1 MNSVARGDLR
11 LLPQVAAHAD
21 EMFVVLSD
29 PMIYQYENE
38 PPPSIE
44 WLRDR
49 FARLEARRSPD
60 GRQQWLNW
68 VIQISTAELIG
79 YVQATILPTG
89 RAAIA
94 YVLCSGYW
102 GRGLAYRA
110 VDAMIS
116 ELVASYPVQS
126 LSAVLKIEN
135 RRSLRLVERLQF
147 RPAPVDTSAEFGVEP
162 GEVLMLREV

>member
-1 MNSVARGDLR
+1 MRASAGAGSKAAADSASRRRAFVGHRLDGHVHSSVQMNSVARGDLR

-60 GRQQWLNW
+60 GRHQWLNW
-68 VIQISTAELIG
+68 VIQISTAE
-79 YVQATILPTG
+79 
-89 RAAIA
+89 
-94 YVLCSGYW
+94 
-102 GRGLAYRA
+102 
-110 VDAMIS
+110 
-116 ELVASYPVQS
+116 
-126 LSAVLKIEN
+126 
-135 RRSLRLVERLQF
+135 
-147 RPAPVDTSAEFGVEP
+147 
-162 GEVLMLREV
+162 